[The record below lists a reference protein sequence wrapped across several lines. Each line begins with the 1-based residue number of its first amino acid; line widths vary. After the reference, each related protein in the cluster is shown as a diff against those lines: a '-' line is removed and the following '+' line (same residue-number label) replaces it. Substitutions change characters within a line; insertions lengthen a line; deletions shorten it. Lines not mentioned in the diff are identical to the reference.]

1 MLAGCG
7 KHEHTWAEA
16 TCTTPKTC
24 SECEETEGEPLGHSW
39 VDATCTSPKTCS
51 RCDATEGEPLG
62 HQLSEANY
70 QQPATCSVCGATE
83 GEPLQADFD
92 KYGLVCNAELNV
104 PRAFVIYPSNR
115 EAYYA
120 LKSVSPELA
129 VKYLEVLLD
138 YGVLRKPIPPNPLLE
153 ALLVGTTQTIEKSY
167 REYRKKVEQTE
178 REERKKFMDEYFKKK
193 GMKR

>member
-1 MLAGCG
+1 MVDEIDNLPNPQCG
-7 KHEHTWAEA
+7 DDWLMEKDAYYVNDFAWLLKLEAKEEHE
-16 TCTTPKTC
+16 
-24 SECEETEGEPLGHSW
+24 EENGFL
-39 VDATCTSPKTCS
+39 
-51 RCDATEGEPLG
+51 
-62 HQLSEANY
+62 
-70 QQPATCSVCGATE
+70 
-83 GEPLQADFD
+83 
-92 KYGLVCNAELNV
+92 NA
-104 PRAFVIYPSNR
+104 PRAFIFYPSNR
-115 EAYYA
+115 QAYYA